1 VLKLM
6 PREVLLDSRARA
18 QAWVEAHRPKSRNW
32 IAAAT
37 IVLLW
42 SLALWAL
49 WLWLIYPRLSLK

>member
-1 VLKLM
+1 
-6 PREVLLDSRARA
+6 
-18 QAWVEAHRPKSRNW
+18 VEAHRPKSRNW